1 MEYLLGLY
9 EKSMP
14 NYITL
19 EDKLIEGKQAGF
31 DFLEI
36 SIDETDAKLQ
46 RLDWSTKEKK
56 ELVNSMYRTGMPIKT
71 MCLSGH
77 RKFPIGSND
86 ETIAKNGMSI
96 MRKAIDF
103 ACDIGIRIIQIAGYD
118 VYYEESTLETR
129 QRFRE
134 NLKKSVQYA
143 SQKGVLLGFE
153 TMETDFMNTVKKAMK
168 YVKLIDSPYL
178 NVYPDIGNV
187 TNGCKQYGMDVLKD
201 IANGKGKILAAHLK
215 ETLPGKFR
223 EVPYGT
229 GHVDFKS
236 TIELLRK
243 NGVYIFVGEFWFNE
257 NLDWKESLR
266 FSNKFLRSQF
276 NNK

>member
-56 ELVNSMYRTGMPIKT
+56 ELVNSMYETGMPIKT

-86 ETIAKNGMSI
+86 ETIARKGMSI

-129 QRFRE
+129 QRFSK

-168 YVKLIDSPYL
+168 YVELIDSPYL

-187 TNGCKQYGMDVLKD
+187 TNACKQYGIDVLKD

-229 GHVDFKS
+229 GHVDFKK
-236 TIELLRK
+236 TIELIRK

>member
-19 EDKLIEGKQAGF
+19 EEKLIEGKQAGF

-36 SIDETDAKLQ
+36 SIDETDVKLQ

-86 ETIAKNGMSI
+86 ETIAKKGMSI

-118 VYYEESTLETR
+118 VYYEESTLETI

-143 SQKGVLLGFE
+143 AEKGVLLGFE
-153 TMETDFMNTVKKAMK
+153 TMETDFMNTTEKAMK
-168 YVKLIDSPYL
+168 YVELIDSPYL

-187 TNGCKQYGMDVLKD
+187 TNACKQYGIDVLKD

-243 NGVYIFVGEFWFNE
+243 NGVYMFVGEFWFNE

>member
-19 EDKLIEGKQAGF
+19 EEKLIEGKQAGF

-36 SIDETDAKLQ
+36 SIDETDVKLQ

-86 ETIAKNGMSI
+86 KTIAKKGMSI

-118 VYYEESTLETR
+118 VYYEESTLETI

-143 SQKGVLLGFE
+143 AEKGVLLGFE
-153 TMETDFMNTVKKAMK
+153 TMETDFMNTTEKAMK
-168 YVKLIDSPYL
+168 YVELIDSPYL

-187 TNGCKQYGMDVLKD
+187 TNACKQYGIDVLKD

-243 NGVYIFVGEFWFNE
+243 NGVYMFVGEFWFNE

-276 NNK
+276 NNR

>member
-19 EDKLIEGKQAGF
+19 EEKLIEGKQAGF

-36 SIDETDAKLQ
+36 SIDETDVKLQ

-86 ETIAKNGMSI
+86 ETIAKKGMSI

-118 VYYEESTLETR
+118 VYYEESTLETI

-143 SQKGVLLGFE
+143 AEKGVLLGFE
-153 TMETDFMNTVKKAMK
+153 TMETDFMNTTEKAMK
-168 YVKLIDSPYL
+168 YVELIDSPYL

-187 TNGCKQYGMDVLKD
+187 TNACKQYGIDVLKD

-243 NGVYIFVGEFWFNE
+243 NGVYMFVSEFWFNE

-276 NNK
+276 NNR

>member
-19 EDKLIEGKQAGF
+19 EEKLIEGKQAGF

-36 SIDETDAKLQ
+36 SIDEIDVKLQ

-86 ETIAKNGMSI
+86 ETIAKKGMSI

-118 VYYEESTLETR
+118 VYYEESTLETI

-143 SQKGVLLGFE
+143 AEKGVLLGFE
-153 TMETDFMNTVKKAMK
+153 TMETDFMNTTEKAMK
-168 YVKLIDSPYL
+168 YVELIDSPYL

-187 TNGCKQYGMDVLKD
+187 TNACKQYGIDVLKD

-243 NGVYIFVGEFWFNE
+243 NGVYMFVGEFWFNE

-276 NNK
+276 NNR